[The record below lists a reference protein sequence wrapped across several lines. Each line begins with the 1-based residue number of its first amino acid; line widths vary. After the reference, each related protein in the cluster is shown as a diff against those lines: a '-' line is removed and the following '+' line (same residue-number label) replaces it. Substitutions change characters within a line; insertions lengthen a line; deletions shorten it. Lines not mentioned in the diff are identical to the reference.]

1 MITIII
7 KNNNGI
13 LNTEFKYVKDNIFF
27 NFFMEGNGM
36 QTKKLRASAVAW
48 LLLVP
53 IFVSLFYIGGVAA
66 APSPA
71 LDETSWTKGIIYS
84 DTDVSNNDVNVV
96 MDSDGYFHISYLS
109 ENSLMYATNIGG
121 EWKTEAVDN
130 IHNVEKYSAIA
141 VDGDGVVH
149 ISYFITNNS
158 GQLCYAVGNYGDWE
172 LSVISDQYT
181 IGKYNSI
188 AVDDDNTVHM
198 IFLNDLDD
206 LVVYATNAG
215 GVWNLTTVVNYAAYG
230 TALTIDENG
239 DPHAAFVGQT
249 GEIMHAYLSSGSWVT
264 EVIDDAK
271 TLPAALDIDTIN
283 GMVCVAYGGEYDEL
297 MYAVR
302 SEAGIWSENVVY
314 NASSSIMGLSLN
326 IDSSDDIHIAFCTSG
341 KLDYAMYDGSWSISM
356 LDNSAGYYVSI
367 VSDFNDKQH
376 VIYLDDEVLAYSLGY
391 ITNSWASWQI
401 ENIDD
406 SAIEDQ
412 TSSIAVD
419 ENGNAHI
426 AYYDS
431 YTVNNTSYGR
441 LCYAN
446 NVDGWVIEVV
456 DNSTDS
462 VGLYPSIT
470 LDSDGYVHIS
480 YLCIDSGSETLKYAT
495 NEAGSWHDYILDG
508 AGNVANYSSIGVDDD
523 GMVYVA
529 YLSQANALKFIIFQD
544 GDVKSLEAIDS
555 GIVTTDQISLAI
567 NSTGVPHVAYYL
579 DGELYH
585 ANMQNSTWVLES
597 LESTSQLGG
606 GLSMYI
612 DGQDQIYISYCDPS
626 LSQGLL
632 KYISNVGGNW
642 SDPIIIDSESNLV
655 GANVI
660 TVNEN
665 GDEHIAY
672 VDGTGDGILKYAERR
687 NGIWMYQKVDL
698 GSCGSIIS
706 MAMDSEGRSHI
717 SYISDNGSLMYATSV
732 TIPSAPTNLTVTI
745 HNGYLTLNWEASVND
760 GGMDLIEYQVYR
772 SNGTSGYALLDTV
785 SASTIEYN
793 DSALTNGVNYT
804 YKVKAVNSEG
814 SSLFSN
820 ADSGIPCSRPGA
832 VDLDIEAGDGSVEL
846 SWTEPDN
853 GGGNITSYTIYRRA
867 EGATNYTIIATVDG
881 DALSYKDQTVD
892 NGVEYSYYIIA
903 SNPAGDGP
911 ESQTVTATPNASS
924 DMLIIIIVVV
934 AVLAV
939 AGVAVFVLLKRKG
952 KVR

>member
-1 MITIII
+1 
-7 KNNNGI
+7 
-13 LNTEFKYVKDNIFF
+13 
-27 NFFMEGNGM
+27 M

-53 IFVSLFYIGGVAA
+53 IFVSLFYFGGVAA
-66 APSPA
+66 APSPV
-71 LDETSWTKGIIYS
+71 LDETSWTNGIIYS
-84 DTDVSNNDVNVV
+84 DTDVSSNSNVNVV
-96 MDSDGYFHISYLS
+96 MDSDGYFHVSYLS

-121 EWKTEAVDN
+121 EWKTEAVDDK
-130 IHNVEKYSAIA
+130 HNVEKYSAIA
-141 VDGDGVVH
+141 VDSDGVVH

-158 GQLCYAVGNYGDWE
+158 GQLCYAVGNYEDWE
-172 LSVISDQYT
+172 LSVISDEYT

-188 AVDDDNTVHM
+188 AVDDDNNVHM
-198 IFLNDLDD
+198 IFLNGLDE

-215 GVWNLTTVVNYAAYG
+215 GSWNLTTVVSYAAYG
-230 TALTIDENG
+230 TALTIDEG
-239 DPHAAFVGQT
+239 GIPHAAFVGQT
-249 GEIMHAYLSSGSWVT
+249 GEIIHAYLSSGNWET

-271 TLPAALDIDTIN
+271 ALPAALDIDITDGKI
-283 GMVCVAYGGEYDEL
+283 CVAYGGKYNEL

-302 SEAGIWSENVVY
+302 SEIGIWSEQVVY

-341 KLDYAMYDGSWSISM
+341 HLDYAVYDGAWSISM
-356 LDNSAGYYVSI
+356 LDNSAGSYVSI
-367 VSDFNDKQH
+367 VSDYNDKQH
-376 VIYLDDEVLAYSLGY
+376 VIYLDDEVLAFSLGY

-406 SAIEDQ
+406 SASEDQ

-431 YTVNNTSYGR
+431 YTANNTSYGR

-480 YLCIDSGSETLKYAT
+480 YLCTDSGSETLKYAT

-529 YLSQANALKFIIFQD
+529 YLSQANSLKFITFQD

-567 NSTGVPHVAYYL
+567 NSTGIPHVAYYL

-585 ANMQNSTWVLES
+585 AYLENSTWTLES

-612 DGQDQIYISYCDPS
+612 DDLDQIYIGYCDPS

-642 SDPIIIDSESNLV
+642 SDSIVIDSESDLV
-655 GANVI
+655 GAIVI

-672 VDGTGDGILKYAERR
+672 IDGTGDGILKYAEKR
-687 NGIWMYQKVDL
+687 NGIWVYQKVDL
-698 GSCGSIIS
+698 ESCGNMIS

-717 SYISDNGSLMYATSV
+717 SYFNETGSLMYATSV
-732 TIPSAPTNLTVTI
+732 TIPSAPTNLTVTV
-745 HNGYLTLNWEASVND
+745 HNGYLTLNWAASVND
-760 GGMDLIEYQVYR
+760 GGMDLIEYQIYR
-772 SNGTSGYALLDTV
+772 SNGTSGYAFLDTV
-785 SASTIEYN
+785 SASTTGYN
-793 DSALTNGVNYT
+793 DSDVTNGANYT

-820 ADSGIPCSRPGA
+820 AASGIPCSRPGV
-832 VDLDIEAGDGSVEL
+832 VDLDVDAGDGSVEL
-846 SWTEPDN
+846 SWSEPDN

-867 EGATNYTIIATVDG
+867 EGATNYTLLATVDG
-881 DALSYKDQTVD
+881 NVLSYKDRAVD

-911 ESQTVTATPNASS
+911 ESQSVTATPNTSY
-924 DMLIIIIVVV
+924 DMLILIIVVV
-934 AVLAV
+934 VALAA

-952 KVR
+952 NVR